1 MNKSSDNSGNINCE
15 ITTIKRTHW
24 RESATLNLI
33 SLYSANEEQFK
44 NPNIKNETVWK
55 NIATQ
60 LKEDGFNCNHKQG
73 EFKWKHS
80 DVSISQENYISN
92 KLTTINNMGSK
103 FFRIGKCIYK
113 FFPICLLSVISH
125 HSTVLLP
132 NILLN

>member
-92 KLTTINNMGSK
+92 KLTTWDRKQPELLFVQNLPFLSKWIQYLEKKIN
-103 FFRIGKCIYK
+103 KCSSGC
-113 FFPICLLSVISH
+113 FGNLL
-125 HSTVLLP
+125 
-132 NILLN
+132 

>member
-1 MNKSSDNSGNINCE
+1 LKLAKSLIMNKSSDNSGNINCE

-92 KLTTINNMGSK
+92 KLTTWDRKQPELLFVQNLPFLSK
-103 FFRIGKCIYK
+103 WIQYLEKK
-113 FFPICLLSVISH
+113 KKM
-125 HSTVLLP
+125 
-132 NILLN
+132 